1 MNEQIEKLAR
11 ECFDVANDGNGDEY
25 LGTTAGIEKF
35 ADLIIKECVEIVET
49 QRVPVGNSAAGEMAA
64 KWTMDALRSCRDEI
78 KEHWLRL
85 TDVELERR
93 TGEPHIDGY
102 PLQSGL
108 PPPAEHMNDLLK
120 PHQCPRCFGLFKV
133 GDRFWNDSGTVY
145 HWFCWVDKLRGK
157 NGG

>member
-1 MNEQIEKLAR
+1 MNERIRTFMEG
-11 ECFDVANDGNGDEY
+11 CFDVTVDSRGREEC
-25 LGTTAGIEKF
+25 TADFINVQKF

-49 QRVPVGNSAAGEMAA
+49 QRVPIYSSRSGEMAA

-108 PPPAEHMNDLLK
+108 PPPAK
-120 PHQCPRCFGLFKV
+120 
-133 GDRFWNDSGTVY
+133 
-145 HWFCWVDKLRGK
+145 GK
-157 NGG
+157 K

>member
-1 MNEQIEKLAR
+1 MNERIKELMKG
-11 ECFDVANDGNGDEY
+11 CFDVTVDSRGREECTADY
-25 LGTTAGIEKF
+25 AGIEKF
-35 ADLIIKECVEIVET
+35 AELIVRECIEIIET

-108 PPPAEHMNDLLK
+108 PPPAK
-120 PHQCPRCFGLFKV
+120 
-133 GDRFWNDSGTVY
+133 
-145 HWFCWVDKLRGK
+145 GK
-157 NGG
+157 K

>member
-35 ADLIIKECVEIVET
+35 AELIVRGCVYIIEM
-49 QRVPVGNSAAGEMAA
+49 QRVPIRPSPSGEMAA
-64 KWTMDALRSCRDEI
+64 RWAMDALLDARDEI

-108 PPPAEHMNDLLK
+108 PPPA
-120 PHQCPRCFGLFKV
+120 Q
-133 GDRFWNDSGTVY
+133 
-145 HWFCWVDKLRGK
+145 GK
-157 NGG
+157 K

>member
-35 ADLIIKECVEIVET
+35 AELIVRGCVEIVET
-49 QRVPVGNSAAGEMAA
+49 QRVPVGNSPAGEMAA
-64 KWTMDALRSCRDEI
+64 KWTMDALRECRDEI

-108 PPPAEHMNDLLK
+108 PPPAK
-120 PHQCPRCFGLFKV
+120 
-133 GDRFWNDSGTVY
+133 
-145 HWFCWVDKLRGK
+145 GK
-157 NGG
+157 K